1 MSYREYAEPPRR
13 HTSRALV
20 RLTMFVW
27 LLVFGC
33 VGLRAFALPAINAFV
48 SQRVLQA
55 VNPNITLPPASDL
68 NPVEQVQEQI
78 DQLPLLN
85 VPPISVG
92 PITISDDVATG
103 YMAGQTESLGV
114 NDVAVQFIPN
124 EIVATI
130 TVPAPVVGEL
140 TGVVRANARAE
151 NGRVILDNERIEGPI
166 GSIIS
171 PVTLIDGLE
180 NRLND
185 EIAQQGRRV
194 QSVEVRDGEAT
205 IVFE

>member
-13 HTSRALV
+13 RTSRALV
-20 RLTMFVW
+20 RLTVFVW
-27 LLVFGC
+27 LLVFSC
-33 VGLRAFALPAINAFV
+33 VALRAFAIPAVNAFV

-55 VNPNITLPPASDL
+55 VNPNVALPSVPNL
-68 NPVEQVQEQI
+68 NPAEQVQEQI
-78 DQLPLLN
+78 NQLPLLN
-85 VPPISVG
+85 MPPISAG
-92 PITISDDVATG
+92 PVTISDDVATG

-114 NDVAVQFIPN
+114 NDVAVQFVPN

-140 TGVVRANARAE
+140 TGKVRANARAE
-151 NGRVILDNERIEGPI
+151 NGRIVLDNERIEGPI

-194 QSVEVRDGEAT
+194 QRVEVREGEAT